1 MLAYR
6 ERQKS
11 TSEQLL
17 FERPLNDKKNCRG
30 LSAWHIARPYPPGH
44 SHTAIL
50 ADVAHK
56 SRYGSQ
62 KAVLFRFKSALF
74 LRPLQ
79 WVLRSFT
86 GKLGVVRKLVLP
98 RYSLLL
104 CACRLLTQCAVRTQR
119 AHMYALDI
127 SIPHRP
133 GSDCAARLDG
143 AFMAADHIVRTG
155 RGQDVTSPILTGF

>member
-1 MLAYR
+1 MKECLR
-6 ERQKS
+6 IKKERKVPQS
-11 TSEQLL
+11 NCCLRGRCTI
-17 FERPLNDKKNCRG
+17 KK
-30 LSAWHIARPYPPGH
+30 LSRTKHIARPYPPGH

-50 ADVAHK
+50 AEIGPK

-98 RYSLLL
+98 RFSLLL

-119 AHMYALDI
+119 AQMYALDI

-133 GSDCAARLDG
+133 GSDCSARLDG
-143 AFMAADHIVRTG
+143 AFLAADHIVRTG
-155 RGQDVTSPILTGF
+155 RDVALCGYTTQA